1 MEKTKTKIKNPRAF
15 SLEDEFM
22 KYDTDD
28 LLYGFMRALSTV
40 RPPLEGE
47 KEHREYLMKKT
58 YQKNKAVIAGVVGVT
73 TRTITNHLNR
83 LAEKG
88 LIDEGI
94 EVINGKDVEVFWFPA
109 VKGRYEILEQDMV
122 RYLIDTKS
130 IHAIKIYIYLLN
142 KYKWKRQKGEKY
154 IFTKEELITAL
165 GYSEKTCHGEYYKTI
180 NNIIKSFVI
189 GGLIKVRTIKCEIE
203 NCDRYKT
210 TERLELDYVV
220 EKYSE
225 IEKLYK
231 NKVEI

>member
-1 MEKTKTKIKNPRAF
+1 MEKSKIKNPRAF

-40 RPPLEGE
+40 RPPIEGQN
-47 KEHREYLMKKT
+47 EHREYLMKKT
-58 YQKNKAVIAGVVGVT
+58 YQKNKKVIAGVVGVT
-73 TRTITNHLNR
+73 TKTIGNHLNR

-130 IHAIKIYIYLLN
+130 IHAIKIFIYLLN
-142 KYKWKRQKGEKY
+142 KYKWKRQNGEKY
-154 IFTKEELITAL
+154 IFTKRELIGAL
-165 GYSEKTCHGEYYKTI
+165 GYSENSLDNKELYKTVD
-180 NNIIKSFVI
+180 NIIKSLVI
-189 GGLIKVRTIKCEIE
+189 GELIKIRKIQCEIE
-203 NCDRYKT
+203 NCDKYKT
-210 TERLELDYVV
+210 TERMELTYVV

-225 IEKLYK
+225 VEKLYK